1 MRHDWLN
8 TEFGITVVAIGLVAI
23 LFSGII
29 FTLQDISILL
39 TGKFLF
45 TLGTLRDIW
54 YLLIATLA
62 ALFSAL
68 CVLIWRPGLPRIV
81 IGLFSVSMASHV
93 VEQFVFLPTPQMK
106 AVAVCRLGV
115 ASGLILLFLRYV
127 WRTKAAANS

>member
-1 MRHDWLN
+1 MRQDWLK
-8 TEFGITVVAIGLVAI
+8 TKFGINVVAIGLVAI
-23 LFSGII
+23 VFSGII

-68 CVLIWRPGLPRIV
+68 SVLIWRPGLHRIV

-93 VEQFVFLPTPQMK
+93 IEQFVFLPTPQMK
-106 AVAVCRLGV
+106 GVAVCRIGV
-115 ASGLILLFLRYV
+115 ALGLIFLFLRYV
-127 WRTKAAANS
+127 WRTKAASS